1 MDRNYSIIR
10 TINSYTKNSLNI
22 GIDKTGDRTPFHCHN
37 RYFFYDNFL
46 CYPKVYIT
54 DKKQSN
60 QGVEIMENK
69 TTNKRID
76 VRAAVFAAK
85 NYLQSL
91 QGLLEYQIKDLR
103 LEEVEL
109 SEDRKY
115 WLITLGFITTTVG
128 AEESFF
134 LKKERDYKVFKVNAE
149 TGEVESM
156 KIREL

>member
-1 MDRNYSIIR
+1 
-10 TINSYTKNSLNI
+10 
-22 GIDKTGDRTPFHCHN
+22 
-37 RYFFYDNFL
+37 
-46 CYPKVYIT
+46 
-54 DKKQSN
+54 
-60 QGVEIMENK
+60 MENPIK
-69 TTNKRID
+69 KIAEEINRID
-76 VRAAVFAAK
+76 VRAAVFASK

-103 LEEVEL
+103 LEEVEF

-115 WLITLGFITTTVG
+115 WLITLGFIANTTG
-128 AEESFF
+128 EEESFL